1 MARITESFEFCPTS
15 DDTLSL
21 LHAVYEGVYQNPAQT
36 FQALFSSALV
46 AAAIIDVKPE
56 ELAGMSTVLLPF
68 AKDQIK
74 ANPQIFGS
82 MSEDTAPDSET
93 LQ

>member
-21 LHAVYEGVYQNPAQT
+21 LHAVYEGVERDPAKT
-36 FQALFSSALV
+36 FQALFSSTLV
-46 AAAIIDVKPE
+46 AAAIIDVKSE
-56 ELAGMSTVLLPF
+56 ELSAMFDVLLSF
-68 AKDQIK
+68 TKDQIK
-74 ANPQIFGS
+74 ANPQIFGNRPA
-82 MSEDTAPDSET
+82 DGGT